1 MDDSSWAIM
10 VIKCSGISIS
20 RLSSST
26 LRYSLQVISGITE
39 NNGKL
44 SSCATMR
51 NYLKYDTSFNK

>member
-39 NNGKL
+39 INGKL
-44 SSCATMR
+44 SSCTTMR
-51 NYLKYDTSFNK
+51 I